1 MGLYEGICHP
11 TGLHE
16 GISHPT
22 GHYVRADH
30 PGLHEG
36 ISHPTGHYVRADHPG
51 LHEGISHPTG
61 HYVRADHPGLHEGI
75 SHPTGHY
82 KRADHPGLHEGIS
95 HPTGHYER
103 ADHPGLHEGI
113 SHPTGHYERADH
125 PGLHEGISHPTGHFV
140 RADHPGIHEG
150 ISHPTGHY
158 VRADHP
164 GLHEGI
170 SHPTGHYVR
179 ADHPGL
185 REGISHPIGH
195 YERADHPGLDE
206 GISHPTG
213 HYERADHPGLHEGIS
228 HPTGHFVRAD
238 HPGLHEGISHP
249 TGHYVRADHPGLHE
263 GISHPTGHYDRAD
276 HQGLHEGISHPT
288 FPGVRPDNLDLF
300 KEAAQSIQFG
310 ISTDLTDFKK
320 KKDENSCIN
329 MQEYELAPLSKIVQG
344 TAKHIVKPEVQ
355 SNDSQGAKGITQEV
369 VLGNFTQ
376 SDDRFDIDSRGK
388 QCTCNSVVFLCT
400 AIISSNI
407 GTKEIDAILYEGDR
421 LYKELTSL
429 LLETAGTS
437 NEYLTFAELELMS
450 PLSAC
455 NKQFSIDLI
464 NSSLCGSLETHTNHN
479 AGIYSIMEAIS
490 VAMSFHSQALVMMGT
505 YAMALLKTNNR
516 FKLFDS
522 HSHAKDGS
530 FHSYSGTAA
539 FITFDTQ
546 SDLVKF
552 LQKNFRSSTQ
562 FEIQPVKVTL
572 VTAIKPK
579 KDVTLMNQCESI
591 AKTSQSIP
599 NIAPCIKHVKQV
611 KETSKEKSEKYM
623 HHFESFTNLQNYFQ
637 YQEEKQQEKNQ
648 TLETFI
654 TSNKQKHLSA
664 NSKLKNKKKRE
675 YMRKKRSDIA
685 FRDREQLKDLQVK
698 QMRRQNLKFRQKESE
713 YRRLRRNLLE
723 VRQRDKATNLIYMQ
737 NQRKNK
743 KFTDSEKINKR
754 TQRQLLHVRKK
765 DRLATLKYKQN
776 KRQNTEFK
784 QTESH
789 NRQIKRQL
797 PDVAEKDRMTAL
809 LCKRNKR
816 QNREFKQK
824 ESTEKRLQRQLLDV
838 AEKDRLSSLTY
849 KQKKRKNLEFKQSE
863 CKEKLLKRQ
872 LPDVREKNRVATLK
886 YKQNKRKEAQFRQK
900 ECKKKRLQRQVAGV
914 REKERKI
921 ELMCKTIKR
930 RDEQFRQREAEAIR
944 QKRKKLEYSVKVKQ
958 DKRICKKGQD
968 LEDCIK
974 KFHKIISLGPIFTC
988 HICDQTWFKHSVTS
1002 LSDHMVQVASKILG
1016 QQMTHDAVIKRWI
1029 CNTCKN
1035 SLNKCKVPKL
1045 SLANKCGFPSLVSE
1059 LDLHTLEERLLALRI
1074 PFMQIRELPRGGQF
1088 CLKGNVVNVPV
1099 EINSTI
1105 SSLPRNL
1112 DETQTVQVKLKRK
1125 LAYKSSV
1132 SVENV
1137 RPAKVLNALAWLIEN
1152 SDLYKNVQLRNNW
1165 LLTEKNAGSITPEE
1179 TDISSTENDAEHY
1192 NSDTDEDQ
1200 FSEIDEK
1207 ETLHNLDTLLSK
1219 EDFENNLEYTFAPGE
1234 GQRPLSIF
1242 QDPDSEYLSF
1252 PSIFCGKTRPENKER
1267 KVPVYY
1273 SDICKYE
1280 LRSSDRRVAKSMANI
1295 FFKLKKV
1302 QLQQISGKVNLVMRK
1317 CQNKGR
1323 KVTAKDALNTD
1334 LLDNLVRLDE
1344 GYYIFRSLRNSP
1356 PYFESKKR
1364 ELFAMIRQLGLPTWF
1379 MSLSSA
1385 DSKWIDLLQILGKLV
1400 DNRNY
1405 TSEEIKNL
1413 DWSEKCRLVQSDPV
1427 TTSRYFNNRVHEFFK
1442 IVLKSE
1448 CHPLGKITDHFIRV
1462 EFQHRGSP
1470 HVHVLLWVKSAPKYH
1485 QDDESEIIQFIDR
1498 HVSCSS
1504 SVPKDQA
1511 EYLEY
1516 QKHRHSKTCRK
1527 NGRAICRFG
1536 HPIPPMRQTCILTP
1550 LEGITATDEENFLKI
1565 KSKLQEFGQGEN
1577 MTFDAFLENVL
1588 RMNEENYLRAVRSS
1602 ITSPKVFLKRST
1614 EEIRINSYMQSMIHA
1629 WGANHDL
1636 QFVLDPYACAVYI
1649 VSYVSKSQ
1657 RGMSAL
1663 MDRTCKEA
1671 RNGNKDLKEQVR
1683 HIGNAFLNSVEVSA
1697 QEAAYLLLQMPLTSA
1712 SREVVF
1718 INTSH
1723 PDERTFLL
1731 KSKDSLEKLPENSTD
1746 IQASNVIKRYCQR
1759 PKMLQKWCLADYVS
1773 LLNIDYPKDSNED
1786 TFEQC
1791 SEDNKNL
1798 NDPESD
1804 ICESDSDTSESA
1816 QTFKKIEFKSGMT
1829 ITRRKTPRVIRYVRF
1844 NKENDPENF
1853 YRERLLLF
1861 LPWKNEILDL
1871 KKHHDTYRDAY
1882 FASRHIV
1889 DPKAQNYE
1897 KNAEV
1902 LQQAMKDAETAN
1914 YDAFDELAPGTQQT
1928 EREDA
1933 AEGQVESENHSF
1945 FRPSIEQHSYCD
1957 IGIDLGLSSKTAEV
1971 EQHAIRLP
1979 EREYHQLI
1987 QTLNRKQLEI
1997 YTHIVKWI
2005 KTKNVENLHL
2015 FLTGGAGVG
2024 KSVVVTTLYQTLHRH
2039 LCGTEGENPEE
2050 IRILLCAYTGSA
2062 AFNIGG
2068 ITIHKAF
2075 ALNAN
2080 QSFTKPL
2087 SADKLNTLRV
2097 KYRKLSVLIIDEI
2110 SLVSNEL
2117 FAIINQRLQQI
2128 KGNSKIFGGI
2138 HVIVVG
2144 DLFQLKP
2151 VMGNWIFQDL
2161 TKAYGA
2167 LAPNLWHDHF
2177 KLFEL
2182 TQIMR
2187 QKDDQQFAEL
2197 LNRLRI
2203 GCHTK
2208 EDVDLLQQ
2216 QVIAVN
2222 DIKYNALAQHFFRYR
2237 ADVKL
2242 HNHNVF
2248 HKVNSEKT
2256 TVIAQ
2261 DTIGGDT
2268 TRTVAESIK
2277 NKLKKADAHETLNL
2291 ETELNL
2297 AVSLRYDVTI
2307 NILVE
2312 DGLTNG
2318 TACILKKIQYLEV
2331 HNTVPSVLW
2340 VLFDNKK
2347 VGQQTR
2353 RKYFSYYN
2361 SDIDKD
2367 WTPIF
2372 AVSRPFTYNRHQV
2385 IRTQFPLTQSA
2396 AKTIHKSQGLTYD
2409 EIVVKTA
2416 PRKENHI
2423 HYVAFSRVRNLSG
2436 LQILDLNASKISVSG
2451 LVIEEMERL
2460 RTSASLKLCFSPI
2473 YELQEA
2479 SLKCVFVNSRSF
2491 HKHYSDLNKNHLIRG
2506 ADIIG
2511 IAESRLLCTDRN
2523 DQYTI
2528 EGYSIHRNDQ
2538 IIQHPTRPPHG
2549 LVIYSNDNTVKLIA
2563 QKKYSSAKFEYTYQ
2577 YIRYK
2582 KKCVQ
2587 ILVFYIAPNCDVAS
2601 FKAHISRFQEALN
2614 IAEPFLLIGDMN
2626 IDAACSANISKI
2638 SYIEQMLKCR
2648 QFMFEV
2654 TTDHGTILD
2663 HIYSNTHIIECG
2675 TIDNPWSDHKFVYA
2689 SLGLE
2694 HTD

>member
-1 MGLYEGICHP
+1 
-11 TGLHE
+11 
-16 GISHPT
+16 
-22 GHYVRADH
+22 
-30 PGLHEG
+30 
-36 ISHPTGHYVRADHPG
+36 
-51 LHEGISHPTG
+51 
-61 HYVRADHPGLHEGI
+61 
-75 SHPTGHY
+75 
-82 KRADHPGLHEGIS
+82 
-95 HPTGHYER
+95 
-103 ADHPGLHEGI
+103 
-113 SHPTGHYERADH
+113 
-125 PGLHEGISHPTGHFV
+125 
-140 RADHPGIHEG
+140 
-150 ISHPTGHY
+150 
-158 VRADHP
+158 
-164 GLHEGI
+164 
-170 SHPTGHYVR
+170 
-179 ADHPGL
+179 
-185 REGISHPIGH
+185 
-195 YERADHPGLDE
+195 
-206 GISHPTG
+206 
-213 HYERADHPGLHEGIS
+213 
-228 HPTGHFVRAD
+228 
-238 HPGLHEGISHP
+238 
-249 TGHYVRADHPGLHE
+249 
-263 GISHPTGHYDRAD
+263 
-276 HQGLHEGISHPT
+276 
-288 FPGVRPDNLDLF
+288 
-300 KEAAQSIQFG
+300 
-310 ISTDLTDFKK
+310 
-320 KKDENSCIN
+320 
-329 MQEYELAPLSKIVQG
+329 
-344 TAKHIVKPEVQ
+344 
-355 SNDSQGAKGITQEV
+355 
-369 VLGNFTQ
+369 
-376 SDDRFDIDSRGK
+376 
-388 QCTCNSVVFLCT
+388 
-400 AIISSNI
+400 
-407 GTKEIDAILYEGDR
+407 
-421 LYKELTSL
+421 
-429 LLETAGTS
+429 
-437 NEYLTFAELELMS
+437 
-450 PLSAC
+450 
-455 NKQFSIDLI
+455 
-464 NSSLCGSLETHTNHN
+464 
-479 AGIYSIMEAIS
+479 
-490 VAMSFHSQALVMMGT
+490 
-505 YAMALLKTNNR
+505 
-516 FKLFDS
+516 
-522 HSHAKDGS
+522 
-530 FHSYSGTAA
+530 
-539 FITFDTQ
+539 
-546 SDLVKF
+546 
-552 LQKNFRSSTQ
+552 
-562 FEIQPVKVTL
+562 
-572 VTAIKPK
+572 
-579 KDVTLMNQCESI
+579 
-591 AKTSQSIP
+591 
-599 NIAPCIKHVKQV
+599 
-611 KETSKEKSEKYM
+611 
-623 HHFESFTNLQNYFQ
+623 
-637 YQEEKQQEKNQ
+637 
-648 TLETFI
+648 
-654 TSNKQKHLSA
+654 
-664 NSKLKNKKKRE
+664 
-675 YMRKKRSDIA
+675 
-685 FRDREQLKDLQVK
+685 
-698 QMRRQNLKFRQKESE
+698 
-713 YRRLRRNLLE
+713 
-723 VRQRDKATNLIYMQ
+723 
-737 NQRKNK
+737 
-743 KFTDSEKINKR
+743 
-754 TQRQLLHVRKK
+754 
-765 DRLATLKYKQN
+765 
-776 KRQNTEFK
+776 
-784 QTESH
+784 
-789 NRQIKRQL
+789 
-797 PDVAEKDRMTAL
+797 
-809 LCKRNKR
+809 
-816 QNREFKQK
+816 
-824 ESTEKRLQRQLLDV
+824 
-838 AEKDRLSSLTY
+838 
-849 KQKKRKNLEFKQSE
+849 
-863 CKEKLLKRQ
+863 
-872 LPDVREKNRVATLK
+872 
-886 YKQNKRKEAQFRQK
+886 
-900 ECKKKRLQRQVAGV
+900 
-914 REKERKI
+914 
-921 ELMCKTIKR
+921 
-930 RDEQFRQREAEAIR
+930 
-944 QKRKKLEYSVKVKQ
+944 
-958 DKRICKKGQD
+958 
-968 LEDCIK
+968 
-974 KFHKIISLGPIFTC
+974 
-988 HICDQTWFKHSVTS
+988 
-1002 LSDHMVQVASKILG
+1002 
-1016 QQMTHDAVIKRWI
+1016 
-1029 CNTCKN
+1029 
-1035 SLNKCKVPKL
+1035 
-1045 SLANKCGFPSLVSE
+1045 
-1059 LDLHTLEERLLALRI
+1059 
-1074 PFMQIRELPRGGQF
+1074 
-1088 CLKGNVVNVPV
+1088 
-1099 EINSTI
+1099 
-1105 SSLPRNL
+1105 
-1112 DETQTVQVKLKRK
+1112 
-1125 LAYKSSV
+1125 
-1132 SVENV
+1132 
-1137 RPAKVLNALAWLIEN
+1137 
-1152 SDLYKNVQLRNNW
+1152 
-1165 LLTEKNAGSITPEE
+1165 
-1179 TDISSTENDAEHY
+1179 
-1192 NSDTDEDQ
+1192 
-1200 FSEIDEK
+1200 
-1207 ETLHNLDTLLSK
+1207 
-1219 EDFENNLEYTFAPGE
+1219 
-1234 GQRPLSIF
+1234 
-1242 QDPDSEYLSF
+1242 
-1252 PSIFCGKTRPENKER
+1252 
-1267 KVPVYY
+1267 
-1273 SDICKYE
+1273 
-1280 LRSSDRRVAKSMANI
+1280 MANI

-1405 TSEEIKNL
+1405 TLEEIKNL

-1427 TTSRYFNNRVHEFFK
+1427 TTSRYFDNRVHEFFK

-1448 CHPLGKITDHFIRV
+1448 CHPLGKITDHFVRV

-1504 SVPKDQA
+1504 SVPKDHA

-1527 NGRAICRFG
+1527 NGRDICRFG

-1550 LEGITATDEENFLKI
+1550 LEDITATDEENFLKI

-1577 MTFDAFLENVL
+1577 MTFDRFLENVL
-1588 RMNEENYLRAVRSS
+1588 RMNEENYIRAVRSS

-1731 KSKDSLEKLPENSTD
+1731 KSKASLEKLPQNSTD

-1759 PKMLQKWCLADYVS
+1759 PKILQKWCLADYVS
-1773 LLNIDYPKDSNED
+1773 LLNIDYPKDSNEN

-1791 SEDNKNL
+1791 NEDNQDL
-1798 NDPESD
+1798 NAHESD
-1804 ICESDSDTSESA
+1804 ISESDSQTSESE

-1829 ITRRKTPRVIRYVRF
+1829 ITKRKTPRVIRYVRF

-1871 KKHHDTYRDAY
+1871 KKHYDTYRDAY

-1902 LQQAMKDAETAN
+1902 LQQAMIDAETAN

-1933 AEGQVESENHSF
+1933 ADGQVDSENHSF

-1997 YTHIVKWI
+1997 YTHIIQWI
-2005 KTKNVENLHL
+2005 KTKNDKSLHL

-2117 FAIINQRLQQI
+2117 FTIINQRLQQI
-2128 KGNSKIFGGI
+2128 KGNRKIFGGI

-2144 DLFQLKP
+2144 DLFQLRP

-2161 TKAYGA
+2161 TKAYDA
-2167 LAPNLWHDHF
+2167 LAPNLWQDHF

-2216 QVIAVN
+2216 QVVAVN
-2222 DIKYNALAQHFFRYR
+2222 DIRYHALAQHFFRYR

-2242 HNHNVF
+2242 HNQNIF
-2248 HKVNSEKT
+2248 HQVNSEKI
-2256 TVIAQ
+2256 TVTAQ

-2268 TRTVAESIK
+2268 TRTVTESIK
-2277 NKLKKADAHETLNL
+2277 KKLKNADAHETLNL

-2297 AVSLRYDVTI
+2297 AVSLRYDITI

-2318 TACILKKIQYLEV
+2318 TSCILKKIQYLEV
-2331 HNTVPSVLW
+2331 HNSIPSVLW
-2340 VLFDNKK
+2340 VLFDNKRI
-2347 VGQQTR
+2347 GQQTR
-2353 RKYFSYYN
+2353 KKYFSYYN
-2361 SDIDKD
+2361 SDIGKD

-2372 AVSRPFTYNRHQV
+2372 AVSRPFTYSRHQV

-2436 LQILDLNASKISVSG
+2436 LQILDLNPSKISVSG
-2451 LVIEEMERL
+2451 LVIDEMERL
-2460 RTSASLKLCFSPI
+2460 RTNASLKLCFSPV

-2479 SLKCVFVNSRSF
+2479 SFKCVFLNSRSF
-2491 HKHYSDLNKNHLIRG
+2491 HRHYSDLKKNHLIRG

-2511 IAESRLLCTDRN
+2511 IAESRLLGTDRN
-2523 DQYTI
+2523 DQYII
-2528 EGYSIHRNDQ
+2528 ENYSIHRNDQ
-2538 IIQHPTRPPHG
+2538 IIQYPTRPPHG

-2582 KKCVQ
+2582 NKCVQ
-2587 ILVFYIAPNCDVAS
+2587 ILVFYIAPNCDVAT
-2601 FKAHISRFQEALN
+2601 FKTHISRFQETLN

-2626 IDAACSANISKI
+2626 IDAACSANINKI

-2648 QFMFEV
+2648 QCMFEV

-2663 HIYSNTHIIECG
+2663 HIYSNAHIIECG
-2675 TIDNPWSDHKFVYA
+2675 TIDNSFSDHKFVYA
-2689 SLGLE
+2689 SVGLE